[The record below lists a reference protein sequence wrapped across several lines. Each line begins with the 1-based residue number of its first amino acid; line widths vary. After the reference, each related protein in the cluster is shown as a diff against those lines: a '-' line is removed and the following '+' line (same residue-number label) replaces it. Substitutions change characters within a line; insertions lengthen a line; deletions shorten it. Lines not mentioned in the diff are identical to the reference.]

1 MKQTLTATM
10 ILIVSCVA
18 FADGFSKRDFKVN
31 ESVNPCENFYEYA
44 CSATIKSFEL
54 PKTRSRHSF
63 SFDDTK
69 ENLLTYKKNYF
80 KGLANSKATSDRERQ
95 IQSFYVSCMNE
106 SANKEAELRY
116 VAQLQKQLDEV
127 KTREQFS
134 DLIYGN
140 LKVGDPSFLT
150 FSANIPNY
158 KDSQK
163 MDVYFEIA
171 TLTLPEKSYYS
182 KEDVTKD
189 MKALLVKFFESVK
202 ADNPAEKAQWV
213 YDFEMGLA
221 KVYPTGIQINK
232 KVFSLTEHSKALSK
246 KLKNL
251 RLGEFIRELPGKP
264 HVRNLFGDEAFEYID
279 RSMGNLPLEQLK
291 AIHLYFA
298 ARNFLDDSYPEFRK
312 HSTAFLAKHLGGPSE
327 RPDRQ
332 ERCTN
337 EIEQKFAMELDSIL
351 MPKLFANFPKDK
363 VQAMVEK
370 IKAGLIASI
379 EKNTWLSSSSRK
391 SALLKL
397 KHLNIRLVSPNTEQ
411 EWNFNKSGEY
421 SSTAPVDNRFLYG
434 RLKQQ
439 KYLEN
444 LTQKFPNPVWQ
455 FGPLEMNAALFP
467 AYNAIIFPV
476 AFLQPPF
483 FDAEAPEE
491 VNMAAIGTVIGHEL
505 GHTID
510 DKGYT
515 FDYKGRVNP
524 WLRKADEKKFFALSK
539 PLIDQFNRAGMD
551 GKFTLGENIGDLVGL
566 TNAYNSA
573 FPSGSNKPLTLKK
586 EFFTQY
592 ARMWCEVQKPEFA
605 ELRRKVDPHA
615 FGVARTNEQV
625 KQQPGF
631 AEAFG
636 CKSTDPMVLPK
647 EKLIRIW

>member
-1 MKQTLTATM
+1 MKQTLTPVI
-10 ILIVSCVA
+10 ILVTSSLA
-18 FADGFSKRDFKVN
+18 LADGFPKREFKVN

-63 SFDDTK
+63 SFDDTR
-69 ENLLTYKKNYF
+69 ENLLSYKKNYF
-80 KGLANSKATSDRERQ
+80 KSLATSKATSDREKQ

-106 SANKEAELRY
+106 TANQDAELRF
-116 VAQLQKQLDEV
+116 VAQLQKQLDGV

-134 DLIYGN
+134 ELIYEN

-150 FSANIPNY
+150 FWANLPNF
-158 KDSQK
+158 KDSQR

-171 TLTLPEKSYYS
+171 TLTLPEQSYYS

-189 MKALLVKFFESVK
+189 LKALIVKFFESVK
-202 ADNPAEKAQWV
+202 ADNPGEKAQWV

-221 KVYPTGIQINK
+221 KVFPTGVQINK
-232 KVFSLTEHSKALSK
+232 KVFSLTEHSKTLSK

-251 RLGEFIRELPGKP
+251 RLGQFIRELPGKP
-264 HVRNLFGDEAFEYID
+264 HVRNLFGDEPFEYID
-279 RSMGNLPLEQLK
+279 HSMSQLPLEQLK

-298 ARNFLDDSYPEFRK
+298 ARNFLDDAYPEFRTQ
-312 HSTAFLAKHLGGPSE
+312 SIDFLAKHLGGPSE
-327 RPDRQ
+327 RPERQ

-351 MPKLFANFPKDK
+351 MPKLFANFPKER
-363 VQAMVEK
+363 VHGMVEQ
-370 IKAGLIASI
+370 IKAGLIAAI

-397 KHLNIRLVSPNTEQ
+397 KHLNIRLVSPDTEQ
-411 EWNFNKSGEY
+411 EWNFNKSGGY
-421 SSTAPVDNRFLYG
+421 SATAPVDNRLLYG

-439 KYLEN
+439 KYFEN
-444 LTQKFPNPVWQ
+444 LTQRFPNPVWQ
-455 FGPLEMNAALFP
+455 FGPLEMNAALLP
-467 AYNAIIFPV
+467 PYNAIIFPV

-483 FDAEAPEE
+483 FDVDAPEE

-505 GHTID
+505 GHAID

-524 WLRKADEKKFFALSK
+524 WLKKADEEKFFALSK
-539 PLIDQFNRAGMD
+539 SLVDQFNRAGME

-566 TNAYNSA
+566 TNAYSSA
-573 FPSGSNKPLTLKK
+573 FPNGSNKPLSLKK

-592 ARMWCEVQKPEFA
+592 ARMWCEVQKPEIA

-647 EKLIRIW
+647 QQVVRIW